1 MTKAELRREIRQ
13 RLKTPGAAHAE
24 KSRAICAALSA
35 QPAFQRSR
43 RVALFSPLPS
53 EPDLNSLWEHNDR
66 VFCYPR
72 VAGEK
77 IEFVEIAHLHDLV
90 DSAWNPWVREPG
102 AAAAQVIAPAEID
115 LILVP
120 GLAFTRDGWR
130 LGRGGGFYDR
140 FLSQLPAH
148 ATKLG
153 VCFDLQLVSA
163 LPTEPH
169 DQRLDGVITEK
180 GLAGLLH

>member
-1 MTKAELRREIRQ
+1 MTKAELRREMRQ

-35 QPAFQRSR
+35 QPSFRRSR
-43 RVALFSPLPS
+43 RVALFSPLPT
-53 EPDLNSLWEHNDR
+53 EPDLNPLWENNER
-66 VFCYPR
+66 VLCYPR

-77 IEFVEIAHLHDLV
+77 IEFVEIAHLDDLV

-102 AAAAQVIAPAEID
+102 PAAAQIIAPQEID

-120 GLAFTRDGWR
+120 GLAFTRDGRR

-140 FLSQLPAH
+140 FLSQLP
-148 ATKLG
+148 TSTVKLG
-153 VCFDLQLVSA
+153 ICFELQLVDT

-169 DQRLDGVITEK
+169 DQRLDGVITEN
-180 GLAGLLH
+180 GLAGHP